1 MPGRRRQHTC
11 RHWPGLWPR
20 PRHSALCS
28 EPSTKRCRPAMS
40 ESRHSEAQPHS
51 RVSSSPHCQR
61 KNKTQERSPRNL
73 SPQVDI
79 RSALD
84 FLSDAGGTVPAAL
97 SALDPAVISGLFELY
112 GQKLA
117 DQGRGQ
123 YVARLPGAL
132 GFTAVHG
139 TAAPFASRLW
149 NLPERYARCDY
160 CSVRVY
166 AAGQITAS
174 GLPRKRG
181 PCRNI
186 MMWQR
191 SLPVLYLHHSPA

>member
-1 MPGRRRQHTC
+1 MESHDHRRVSPQGTPGST
-11 RHWPGLWPR
+11 
-20 PRHSALCS
+20 ALPHC
-28 EPSTKRCRPAMS
+28 PLAA
-40 ESRHSEAQPHS
+40 EA
-51 RVSSSPHCQR
+51 SSSPHC
-61 KNKTQERSPRNL
+61 NKEKQNTLQEARNPIL
-73 SPQVDI
+73 NL
-79 RSALD
+79 LD
-84 FLSDAGGTVPAAL
+84 VFSDAGGTVPTAL

-117 DQGRGQ
+117 DQGQGQ
-123 YVARLPGAL
+123 YIARLHGAL

-139 TAAPFASRLW
+139 TAALFAPRLW

-174 GLPRKRG
+174 GLPRKSG
-181 PCRNI
+181 PCWNI

>member
-1 MPGRRRQHTC
+1 MIIEGCHPKALPVQQPCLTVLLQLRR
-11 RHWPGLWPR
+11 
-20 PRHSALCS
+20 ALVL
-28 EPSTKRCRPAMS
+28 T
-40 ESRHSEAQPHS
+40 
-51 RVSSSPHCQR
+51 VTR
-61 KNKTQERSPRNL
+61 KNKTPARSPRN
-73 SPQVDI
+73 PVPT
-79 RSALD
+79 SAHPLD
-84 FLSDAGGTVPAAL
+84 VLSDAGGTVPAAL

-117 DQGRGQ
+117 DQGQGQ
-123 YVARLPGAL
+123 YIARLHGAL

-139 TAAPFASRLW
+139 TAALFAPRLW

-174 GLPRKRG
+174 GLPRKSG
-181 PCRNI
+181 PCWNI

-191 SLPVLYLHHSPA
+191 SLPVPYLHHSPA

>member
-1 MPGRRRQHTC
+1 M
-11 RHWPGLWPR
+11 
-20 PRHSALCS
+20 
-28 EPSTKRCRPAMS
+28 
-40 ESRHSEAQPHS
+40 
-51 RVSSSPHCQR
+51 
-61 KNKTQERSPRNL
+61 
-73 SPQVDI
+73 DI

-84 FLSDAGGTVPAAL
+84 VLSDAGGTVPAAL

-123 YVARLPGAL
+123 YIARLPGAL
-132 GFTAVHG
+132 GLTAVHG

-149 NLPERYARCDY
+149 NLPERYARCDC

-174 GLPRKRG
+174 GLPRTRG
-181 PCRNI
+181 PCWNI
-186 MMWQR
+186 MMWN
-191 SLPVLYLHHSPA
+191 VLSQYRICTIRQPEAYEVCSFSIEMPSPREQDDRMLHFEVVAAGRCFGPTHRPSRADEERF

>member
-1 MPGRRRQHTC
+1 MESHDHRRVSPPGT
-11 RHWPGLWPR
+11 PG
-20 PRHSALCS
+20 STALPHC
-28 EPSTKRCRPAMS
+28 PLAA
-40 ESRHSEAQPHS
+40 EA
-51 RVSSSPHCQR
+51 SSSPAH
-61 KNKTQERSPRNL
+61 KGKTKRLQEAREIL
-73 SPQVDI
+73 SPQVDVHI

-84 FLSDAGGTVPAAL
+84 VLFDAGGTVPAAL

-117 DQGRGQ
+117 DQGQGQ
-123 YVARLPGAL
+123 YIARLHGAL

-139 TAAPFASRLW
+139 TAALFAPRLW

-160 CSVRVY
+160 CSVHVY

-174 GLPRKRG
+174 GLPRKKG
-181 PCRNI
+181 PCWNI

>member
-1 MPGRRRQHTC
+1 MESHDHRRVSPPGT
-11 RHWPGLWPR
+11 PG
-20 PRHSALCS
+20 STALPHC
-28 EPSTKRCRPAMS
+28 PLAA
-40 ESRHSEAQPHS
+40 EA
-51 RVSSSPHCQR
+51 SSSPACH
-61 KNKTQERSPRNL
+61 KGKTKRLQEAREIL
-73 SPQVDI
+73 SPQVDVRI

-84 FLSDAGGTVPAAL
+84 VLCDAGGTVPAAL

-117 DQGRGQ
+117 DQGQGQ
-123 YVARLPGAL
+123 YIARLHGAL

-139 TAAPFASRLW
+139 TAALFAPRLW
-149 NLPERYARCDY
+149 NLPERYARGDY
-160 CSVRVY
+160 CSVHVY

-174 GLPRKRG
+174 GLPRKKG
-181 PCRNI
+181 PCWNI

>member
-1 MPGRRRQHTC
+1 M
-11 RHWPGLWPR
+11 
-20 PRHSALCS
+20 
-28 EPSTKRCRPAMS
+28 
-40 ESRHSEAQPHS
+40 ESHDHR
-51 RVSSSPHCQR
+51 RVSPQGTPGSTALPHCPLAAEASSCPHCHKEKQNAC
-61 KNKTQERSPRNL
+61 KKPAKSCPHKWTSA
-73 SPQVDI
+73 
-79 RSALD
+79 ALD
-84 FLSDAGGTVPAAL
+84 VLSDAGGTVPAAL

-123 YVARLPGAL
+123 YIARLPGAL
-132 GFTAVHG
+132 GLTAVHG

-149 NLPERYARCDY
+149 NLPERYARCDC

-181 PCRNI
+181 PCWNI